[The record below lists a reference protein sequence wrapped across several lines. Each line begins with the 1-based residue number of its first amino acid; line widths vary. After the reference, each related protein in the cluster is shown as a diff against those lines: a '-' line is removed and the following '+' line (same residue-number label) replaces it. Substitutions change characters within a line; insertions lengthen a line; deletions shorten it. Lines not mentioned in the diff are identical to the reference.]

1 MPPSSIPPSAGR
13 PVGER
18 AGTPRRRLRRAAR
31 RLARR
36 VDLGRLTRRGADAP
50 LGLRTAKTTLAA
62 VISWELALLLPGS
75 QPPVLAPLTA
85 LLVTQLTLVRTITGS
100 LQRVASVTAGVLLA
114 LAVADLLGLHWWSVG
129 LVIFLSL
136 AVGQVLK
143 LGSHRI
149 EMAVS
154 ALLVMTLGGT
164 AGIARTRVLETLIGA
179 GVGVLVN
186 ALLVP
191 PVYVR
196 PAGEAIHGLAGDMA
210 KVLTGAAADL
220 AEGWSGEDAY
230 ERLLEARQ
238 LDGEVGET
246 REAISR
252 AEDSLRLN
260 PRRRLVGDPS
270 DELRD
275 GMSTLEHS
283 GILVRG
289 IMRSLVDLD
298 TATGGRGP
306 DPALAT
312 ALRELLEELA
322 EAVRTFGEHIAASVP
337 GPEANQ
343 APLLRAL
350 ARARAGRDH
359 LARAMTAGPR
369 DPETWPVHGHLLANV
384 DRLLSE
390 LDPKGQ
396 TWPGR

>member
-1 MPPSSIPPSAGR
+1 M
-13 PVGER
+13 GER
-18 AGTPRRRLRRAAR
+18 AGSPRRRLRRAAR

-36 VDLGRLTRRGADAP
+36 VDLGRLTRRGDDAP

-62 VISWELALLLPGS
+62 VISWELARLLPGS

-85 LLVTQLTLVRTITGS
+85 LLVTQLTLVKTITGS

-114 LAVADLLGLHWWSVG
+114 LAAADLLGLHWWSVG
-129 LVIFLSL
+129 LVIFVSL

-164 AGIARTRVLETLIGA
+164 PGVARTRVLETLIGA

-186 ALLVP
+186 AVLVP
-191 PVYVR
+191 PVYIR
-196 PAGEAIHGLAGDMA
+196 PASEAIYGLADDMA
-210 KVLTGAAADL
+210 RVLEGAAADL

-230 ERLLEARQ
+230 ERLREARE

-246 REAISR
+246 REAISQ

-260 PRRRLVGDPS
+260 PRRRLVVGDPS
-270 DELRD
+270 DELRE

-283 GILVRG
+283 VILVRG
-289 IMRSLVDLD
+289 LMRSLVDLD
-298 TATGGRGP
+298 TATAGRGP
-306 DPALAT
+306 DPGLA
-312 ALRELLEELA
+312 AAVRELLEELA
-322 EAVRTFGEHIAASVP
+322 VAVRTFGEHVAASVP

-350 ARARAGRDH
+350 ARARAGRDR
-359 LARAMTAGPR
+359 LARAMTAGR
-369 DPETWPVHGHLLANV
+369 RADPEVWPVHGHLLANA

-390 LDPKGQ
+390 LDPEGQ
-396 TWPGR
+396 TWPGIDRPT

>member
-1 MPPSSIPPSAGR
+1 
-13 PVGER
+13 VGER

-85 LLVTQLTLVRTITGS
+85 LLVTQLTLVKTITGS

-129 LVIFLSL
+129 LVIFVSL

-186 ALLVP
+186 AVLVP
-191 PVYVR
+191 PVYIR
-196 PAGEAIHGLAGDMA
+196 PAGEAIYGLADDMA
-210 KVLTGAAADL
+210 KALEGAGGDL

-230 ERLLEARQ
+230 ERLLEARE
-238 LDGEVGET
+238 LDGEVGEA

-270 DELRD
+270 DELRE

-283 GILVRG
+283 VILVRG

-359 LARAMTAGPR
+359 LAKAMTAGPR
-369 DPETWPVHGHLLANV
+369 DPGIWPVHGHLLANV

-390 LDPKGQ
+390 LDPEGQ
-396 TWPGR
+396 TWPGIDRPS

>member
-1 MPPSSIPPSAGR
+1 
-13 PVGER
+13 VGER
-18 AGTPRRRLRRAAR
+18 AGSPRRRLRRAAR

-36 VDLGRLTRRGADAP
+36 VDLGRLTRRGDDAP

-62 VISWELALLLPGS
+62 VISWELARLLPGS

-85 LLVTQLTLVRTITGS
+85 LLVTQLTLVKTITGS

-114 LAVADLLGLHWWSVG
+114 LAAADLLGLRWWSVG
-129 LVIFLSL
+129 LVIFVAL

-164 AGIARTRVLETLIGA
+164 PGVARTRVLETLIGA

-186 ALLVP
+186 AVLVP
-191 PVYVR
+191 PVYIR
-196 PAGEAIHGLAGDMA
+196 PASEAIYGLAGDMA
-210 KVLTGAAADL
+210 RVLEGAAADL

-230 ERLLEARQ
+230 ERLREARE
-238 LDGEVGET
+238 LDGEVGGA
-246 REAISR
+246 REAISQ

-270 DELRD
+270 DELRE
-275 GMSTLEHS
+275 GMSSLEHAV
-283 GILVRG
+283 ILVRG

-298 TATGGRGP
+298 TATAGRGP

-312 ALRELLEELA
+312 AVHELLEELA
-322 EAVRTFGEHIAASVP
+322 VAVRTFGEHVAASVP

-350 ARARAGRDH
+350 ARARAGRDR
-359 LARAMTAGPR
+359 LARAMTAGR
-369 DPETWPVHGHLLANV
+369 RADPEVWPVHGHLLANV

-390 LDPKGQ
+390 LDPEGQ
-396 TWPGR
+396 TWPGIDRPT

>member
-1 MPPSSIPPSAGR
+1 M
-13 PVGER
+13 GER
-18 AGTPRRRLRRAAR
+18 AGSPRRRLRRSAR

-85 LLVTQLTLVRTITGS
+85 LLVTQLTLVKTITGS

-129 LVIFLSL
+129 LVIFVSL

-186 ALLVP
+186 AVLVP
-191 PVYVR
+191 PVYIR
-196 PAGEAIHGLAGDMA
+196 PAGEAIYGLADDMA
-210 KVLTGAAADL
+210 KALEGAGGDL

-230 ERLLEARQ
+230 ERLLEARE
-238 LDGEVGET
+238 LDGEVGEA

-270 DELRD
+270 DELRE

-283 GILVRG
+283 VILVRG

-359 LARAMTAGPR
+359 LAKAMTAGPR
-369 DPETWPVHGHLLANV
+369 DPGIWPVHGHLLANV

-390 LDPKGQ
+390 LDPEGQ
-396 TWPGR
+396 TWPGIDRPS

>member
-1 MPPSSIPPSAGR
+1 M
-13 PVGER
+13 GER
-18 AGTPRRRLRRAAR
+18 AGSPRRRLRRAAR

-36 VDLGRLTRRGADAP
+36 VDQGRLTRRGDDAP

-62 VISWELALLLPGS
+62 VISWELARLLPGS

-85 LLVTQLTLVRTITGS
+85 LLVTQLTLVKTITGS

-114 LAVADLLGLHWWSVG
+114 LAAADLLGLHWWSVG
-129 LVIFLSL
+129 LVIFVSL

-164 AGIARTRVLETLIGA
+164 PGVARTRVLETLIGA

-186 ALLVP
+186 AVLVP
-191 PVYVR
+191 PVYIR
-196 PAGEAIHGLAGDMA
+196 PASEAIYGLADDMA
-210 KVLTGAAADL
+210 RVLEGAAADL

-230 ERLLEARQ
+230 ERLREARE
-238 LDGEVGET
+238 LDGEVGEA
-246 REAISR
+246 REAISQ

-260 PRRRLVGDPS
+260 PRRRLVAGDPS
-270 DELRD
+270 DELRE

-283 GILVRG
+283 VILVRG
-289 IMRSLVDLD
+289 LMRSLVDLD
-298 TATGGRGP
+298 TATGGGGP
-306 DPALAT
+306 DPALA
-312 ALRELLEELA
+312 AAVRELLEELA
-322 EAVRTFGEHIAASVP
+322 VAVRTFGEHVAASVP

-350 ARARAGRDH
+350 ARARAGRDR
-359 LARAMTAGPR
+359 LARAMTAGR
-369 DPETWPVHGHLLANV
+369 RADPEVWPVHGHLLANA

-390 LDPKGQ
+390 LDPEGQ
-396 TWPGR
+396 TWPGIDRPT

>member
-1 MPPSSIPPSAGR
+1 M
-13 PVGER
+13 
-18 AGTPRRRLRRAAR
+18 
-31 RLARR
+31 
-36 VDLGRLTRRGADAP
+36 
-50 LGLRTAKTTLAA
+50 AK
-62 VISWELALLLPGS
+62 AL
-75 QPPVLAPLTA
+75 
-85 LLVTQLTLVRTITGS
+85 
-100 LQRVASVTAGVLLA
+100 
-114 LAVADLLGLHWWSVG
+114 
-129 LVIFLSL
+129 
-136 AVGQVLK
+136 
-143 LGSHRI
+143 
-149 EMAVS
+149 E
-154 ALLVMTLGGT
+154 
-164 AGIARTRVLETLIGA
+164 GA
-179 GVGVLVN
+179 GG
-186 ALLVP
+186 
-191 PVYVR
+191 
-196 PAGEAIHGLAGDMA
+196 
-210 KVLTGAAADL
+210 DL

-230 ERLLEARQ
+230 ERLLEARE
-238 LDGEVGET
+238 LDGEVGEA

-359 LARAMTAGPR
+359 LAKAMTAGPR
-369 DPETWPVHGHLLANV
+369 DPGIWPVHGHLLANV

-390 LDPKGQ
+390 LDPEGQ
-396 TWPGR
+396 TWPGIDRPS

>member
-1 MPPSSIPPSAGR
+1 M
-13 PVGER
+13 GER
-18 AGTPRRRLRRAAR
+18 AGSPRRRLRRAAR

-36 VDLGRLTRRGADAP
+36 VDLGRLTRRGDDAP

-62 VISWELALLLPGS
+62 VISWELARLLPGS

-85 LLVTQLTLVRTITGS
+85 LLVTQLTLVKTITGS

-114 LAVADLLGLHWWSVG
+114 LAAADLLGLHWWSVG
-129 LVIFLSL
+129 LVIFVSL

-164 AGIARTRVLETLIGA
+164 PGVARTRVLETLIGA

-186 ALLVP
+186 AVLVP
-191 PVYVR
+191 PVYIR
-196 PAGEAIHGLAGDMA
+196 PASEAIYGLADDMA
-210 KVLTGAAADL
+210 RVLEGAAADL

-230 ERLLEARQ
+230 ERLREARE
-238 LDGEVGET
+238 LDGEVGEA
-246 REAISR
+246 REAISQ

-260 PRRRLVGDPS
+260 PRRRLVVGDPS
-270 DELRD
+270 DELRE

-283 GILVRG
+283 VILVRG
-289 IMRSLVDLD
+289 LMRSLVDLD
-298 TATGGRGP
+298 TATGGGP
-306 DPALAT
+306 DPALA
-312 ALRELLEELA
+312 AAVRELLEELA
-322 EAVRTFGEHIAASVP
+322 VAVRTFGEHVAASVP

-350 ARARAGRDH
+350 ARARAGRDR
-359 LARAMTAGPR
+359 LARAMTAGR
-369 DPETWPVHGHLLANV
+369 RADPEVWPVHGHLLANA

-390 LDPKGQ
+390 LDPEGQ
-396 TWPGR
+396 TWPGIDRPT

>member
-1 MPPSSIPPSAGR
+1 
-13 PVGER
+13 VGER
-18 AGTPRRRLRRAAR
+18 AGSLRRRLRRTAR

-36 VDLGRLTRRGADAP
+36 VDLGRLARRGDDAP

-62 VISWELALLLPGS
+62 VISWELALRLPGP

-85 LLVTQLTLVRTITGS
+85 LLVTQLTLVKTITGS

-129 LVIFLSL
+129 LVIFVSL
-136 AVGQVLK
+136 AIGQVLK
-143 LGSHRI
+143 LGAHRI
-149 EMAVS
+149 EIAIS

-164 AGIARTRVLETLIGA
+164 PGVARTRVLETLIGA

-186 ALLVP
+186 AVLVP
-191 PVYVR
+191 PVYIR

-210 KVLTGAAADL
+210 KVLAGAAADL

-230 ERLLEARQ
+230 ERLQEARE
-238 LDGEVGET
+238 LDGEVGEA

-270 DELRD
+270 DELRE

-283 GILVRG
+283 VILVRG

-306 DPALAT
+306 DPELAT
-312 ALRELLEELA
+312 AIEELLEELA
-322 EAVRTFGEHIAASVP
+322 VAVRSFGEHVAASVP
-337 GPEANQ
+337 GPEANP

-350 ARARAGRDH
+350 ARARAGRDR
-359 LARAMTAGPR
+359 LAKAMTAGPPA
-369 DPETWPVHGHLLANV
+369 DPGTWPVHGHLLANV

-390 LDPKGQ
+390 LDPEGQ
-396 TWPGR
+396 TWPGIDRP

>member
-1 MPPSSIPPSAGR
+1 
-13 PVGER
+13 VGER
-18 AGTPRRRLRRAAR
+18 AGPPRRRLRRAAR

-36 VDLGRLTRRGADAP
+36 VDLGRLTRRGDDAP

-62 VISWELALLLPGS
+62 VISWELARLLPGS

-85 LLVTQLTLVRTITGS
+85 LLVTQLTLVKTITGS

-114 LAVADLLGLHWWSVG
+114 LAAADLLGLHWWSVG
-129 LVIFLSL
+129 LVIFVSL
-136 AVGQVLK
+136 AAGQVLK

-164 AGIARTRVLETLIGA
+164 PGVARTRVLETLIGA

-186 ALLVP
+186 AVLVP
-191 PVYVR
+191 PVYIR
-196 PAGEAIHGLAGDMA
+196 PASEAIYGLADDMA
-210 KVLTGAAADL
+210 RVLEGAAADL

-230 ERLLEARQ
+230 ERLREARE
-238 LDGEVGET
+238 LDGEVGEA
-246 REAISR
+246 REAISQ

-260 PRRRLVGDPS
+260 PRRRLVVGDPS
-270 DELRD
+270 DELRE

-283 GILVRG
+283 VILVRG
-289 IMRSLVDLD
+289 LMRSLVDLD
-298 TATGGRGP
+298 TATGGRGGP
-306 DPALAT
+306 DPALA
-312 ALRELLEELA
+312 AAVRELLEELA
-322 EAVRTFGEHIAASVP
+322 VAVRTFGEHVAASVP

-350 ARARAGRDH
+350 ARARAGRDR
-359 LARAMTAGPR
+359 LARAMTAGR
-369 DPETWPVHGHLLANV
+369 RADPEVWPVHGHLLANA

-390 LDPKGQ
+390 LDPEGQ
-396 TWPGR
+396 TWPGIDRPT

>member
-1 MPPSSIPPSAGR
+1 
-13 PVGER
+13 VGER
-18 AGTPRRRLRRAAR
+18 AGSPRRRLRRPAR

-36 VDLGRLTRRGADAP
+36 VDLGRLTRRGDDAP

-62 VISWELALLLPGS
+62 VISWELARLLPGS

-85 LLVTQLTLVRTITGS
+85 LLVTQLTLVKTITGS

-114 LAVADLLGLHWWSVG
+114 LAAADLLGLHWWSVG
-129 LVIFLSL
+129 LVIFVSL

-154 ALLVMTLGGT
+154 ALLVTTLGGT
-164 AGIARTRVLETLIGA
+164 PGVARTRVLETLIGA
-179 GVGVLVN
+179 AVGVLVN
-186 ALLVP
+186 AVLVP
-191 PVYVR
+191 PVYIR
-196 PAGEAIHGLAGDMA
+196 PASEAIYGLADDMA
-210 KVLTGAAADL
+210 RVLEGAAADL

-230 ERLLEARQ
+230 ERLREARE

-246 REAISR
+246 REAISQ

-260 PRRRLVGDPS
+260 PRRRLVAGDPS
-270 DELRD
+270 DELRE

-283 GILVRG
+283 VILVRG
-289 IMRSLVDLD
+289 LMRSLVDLD

-306 DPALAT
+306 DPGLA
-312 ALRELLEELA
+312 AAVRELLEELA
-322 EAVRTFGEHIAASVP
+322 VAVRTFGEHVAASVP

-359 LARAMTAGPR
+359 LARAMTAGR
-369 DPETWPVHGHLLANV
+369 RADPDVWPVHGHLLANA

-390 LDPKGQ
+390 LDPEGQ
-396 TWPGR
+396 TWPGIDRPT

>member
-1 MPPSSIPPSAGR
+1 MA
-13 PVGER
+13 ER
-18 AGTPRRRLRRAAR
+18 AGSLRRRLRRSAR

-36 VDLGRLTRRGADAP
+36 VDLARLTGRGDDAP
-50 LGLRTAKTTLAA
+50 LGLRTARTTLAA
-62 VISWELALLLPGS
+62 VISWELARLLPGS

-85 LLVTQLTLVRTITGS
+85 LLVTQLTLVKTITGS
-100 LQRVASVTAGVLLA
+100 LQRVASVAAGVLLA
-114 LAVADLLGLHWWSVG
+114 LAAAGLLGLHWWSVG
-129 LVIFLSL
+129 LVIFVSL

-164 AGIARTRVLETLIGA
+164 PGVARTRILETLIGA

-186 ALLVP
+186 AVAP
-191 PVYVR
+191 PVYIR

-210 KVLTGAAADL
+210 EVLEGAAADL

-230 ERLLEARQ
+230 ERLREARE
-238 LDGEVGET
+238 LDGEVGEA

-270 DELRD
+270 DELRE
-275 GMSTLEHS
+275 GMSSLEHS
-283 GILVRG
+283 VILVRG

-306 DPALAT
+306 DPALGA
-312 ALRELLEELA
+312 AVRELLEELA
-322 EAVRTFGEHIAASVP
+322 VAVRTFGEHVAASVP

-350 ARARAGRDH
+350 ARARAGRDQ

-369 DPETWPVHGHLLANV
+369 PDPEIWPVHGHLLANV

-390 LDPKGQ
+390 LDPEGQ
-396 TWPGR
+396 TWPGA

>member
-1 MPPSSIPPSAGR
+1 M
-13 PVGER
+13 GER
-18 AGTPRRRLRRAAR
+18 AGSSRRRLRRSAR

-36 VDLGRLTRRGADAP
+36 VDLGRLTRRGVDAP

-85 LLVTQLTLVRTITGS
+85 LLVTQLTLVKTITGS

-129 LVIFLSL
+129 LVIFVSL

-186 ALLVP
+186 AVLVP
-191 PVYVR
+191 PVYIR
-196 PAGEAIHGLAGDMA
+196 PAGEAIYGLADDMA
-210 KVLTGAAADL
+210 KALEGAGGDL

-230 ERLLEARQ
+230 ERLLEARE
-238 LDGEVGET
+238 LDGEVGEA

-270 DELRD
+270 DELRE

-283 GILVRG
+283 VILVRG

-359 LARAMTAGPR
+359 LAKAMTAGPR
-369 DPETWPVHGHLLANV
+369 DPGIWPVHGHLLANV

-390 LDPKGQ
+390 LDPEGQ
-396 TWPGR
+396 TWPGIDRPS

>member
-1 MPPSSIPPSAGR
+1 
-13 PVGER
+13 VGER
-18 AGTPRRRLRRAAR
+18 AGSPRRRLRRSAR

-85 LLVTQLTLVRTITGS
+85 LLVTQLTLVKTITGS

-114 LAVADLLGLHWWSVG
+114 LAAADLLGLHWWSVG
-129 LVIFLSL
+129 LVIFVSL
-136 AVGQVLK
+136 AVGQVLR

-210 KVLTGAAADL
+210 KVLKGAAADL
-220 AEGWSGEDAY
+220 VLGSAEGWSGEDAY
-230 ERLLEARQ
+230 ERLLEARR
-238 LDGEVGET
+238 LDGEVGEV

-270 DELRD
+270 DELRE

-306 DPALAT
+306 DPALAA
-312 ALRELLEELA
+312 ALHELLEELA

-359 LARAMTAGPR
+359 LARTMTAGPR
-369 DPETWPVHGHLLANV
+369 DPATWPVHGHLLANV

-390 LDPKGQ
+390 LDPEGQ
-396 TWPGR
+396 TWPGG

>member
-1 MPPSSIPPSAGR
+1 
-13 PVGER
+13 VGER

-85 LLVTQLTLVRTITGS
+85 LLVTQLTLVKTITGS

-129 LVIFLSL
+129 LVIFVSL

-186 ALLVP
+186 AVLVP
-191 PVYVR
+191 PVYIR
-196 PAGEAIHGLAGDMA
+196 PAGEAIYGLADDMA
-210 KVLTGAAADL
+210 KALEGAGGDL

-230 ERLLEARQ
+230 ERLLEARE
-238 LDGEVGET
+238 LDGEVGEA

-270 DELRD
+270 DELRE

-283 GILVRG
+283 VILVRG

-322 EAVRTFGEHIAASVP
+322 EAVRIFGEHIAASVP

-359 LARAMTAGPR
+359 LAKAMTAGPR
-369 DPETWPVHGHLLANV
+369 DPGIWPVHGHLLANV

-390 LDPKGQ
+390 LDPEGQ
-396 TWPGR
+396 TWPGIDRPS